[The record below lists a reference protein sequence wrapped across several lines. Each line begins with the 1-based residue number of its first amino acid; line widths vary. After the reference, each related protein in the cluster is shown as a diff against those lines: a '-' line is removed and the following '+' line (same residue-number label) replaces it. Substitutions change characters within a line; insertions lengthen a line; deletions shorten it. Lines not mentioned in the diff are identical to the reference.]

1 MNKYGKTILK
11 EFKTGFGRFIAI
23 MAIIALGVGF
33 LIGIMQAT
41 PDMEKS
47 MDDYYRAESA
57 YDVDVKSVVGLT
69 QADIDALLDLGDA
82 VVGSL
87 TPVIS
92 TDVMA
97 KADEAEVVA
106 RVVYI
111 DRANAATSDATEA
124 DVATSDATEADAAA
138 SDTAEPG
145 TEAAAAEMNRLT
157 LVEGSMP
164 QEGLTDAEGN
174 EIPLAQQVVVERSTR
189 NFTPLSVG
197 DKITLDA
204 ESGQYGDVYAQT
216 EFTVVGIVSSPDY
229 YYLDATE
236 QTTLGT
242 GVVGCVVYVNDGVY
256 DLFKESMSLFSI
268 LNNESL
274 VQLIDPDAQAQE
286 IKYTD
291 CWVKLE
297 GADSYA
303 FLTDEY
309 KSYVL
314 DRADLIASLGEER
327 SKVFNKLFKA
337 AEEGPYSDLIESM
350 VGTLPEAD
358 WLTLDRASKNVS
370 YVSFDMNVE
379 KVADI
384 AGIFPIFFII
394 VAALVAF
401 TSMTRMVEE
410 DRMQIGTLKAL
421 GYRPARIVSKYLIYC
436 CIACIIG
443 CAAGILIGFSLLPS
457 IFWAAYQTLYYLPAL
472 NLAFSP
478 WFAVAVIGI
487 ALAATILVTLA
498 ACWTS
503 LRERPSKL
511 MQPKAPKAG
520 KRVLLERVPFI
531 WKPLKFK
538 WKATIRNIFR
548 YKKNMILTIISVM
561 GCTALILVGFGLND
575 SVTAASQ
582 YQYQNVILYES
593 AIEYTGAWEEG
604 GTLDTFLDESDG
616 YLSVYADESATL
628 VIPQENGNATETV
641 TLYLVA
647 DDAEFNK
654 FISLHV
660 RGDSAIIE
668 VAESTESAIVL
679 SENIAV
685 VYGIEAGDTL
695 TMDGK
700 EVTVL
705 AVCEGYTGVN
715 VYMSRAAYESV
726 YNGGAAV
733 TPNMLLVKSDV
744 GRENVDEATR
754 GLLTDP
760 AVTSVDFIYSSLSMF
775 ENLSEMMGLVIAVLV
790 ISAGALAA
798 IVLYNL
804 TNINIDER
812 KREIATL
819 RVLGYRKA
827 EVAGYI
833 YRESAIL
840 TIVGTLFGLL
850 LGWLLHM
857 YIVTNVNSISMMF
870 GRVIGGL
877 SYLWAFLLTIAFA
890 VIVYAFMLIKLNKI
904 SMADSLKSNE

>member
-69 QADIDALLDLGDA
+69 QADIDALLDLKDENGDA

-106 RVVYI
+106 RVVYV
-111 DRANAATSDATEA
+111 DRANA
-124 DVATSDATEADAAA
+124 ATSDATEADAAA

-164 QEGLTDAEGN
+164 KEGLTDAEGN

-256 DLFKESMSLFSI
+256 DLSGGQFAMLGM
-268 LNNESL
+268 LGRTT
-274 VQLIDPDAQAQE
+274 VA
-286 IKYTD
+286 TD
-291 CWVKLE
+291 CWVDIA

-309 KSYVL
+309 KSYVTE
-314 DRADLIASLGEER
+314 RADLISSLGDER
-327 SKVFNKLFKA
+327 C
-337 AEEGPYSDLIESM
+337 SDLNETIGNFGYS
-350 VGTLPEAD
+350 AR
-358 WLTLDRASKNVS
+358 WLTLDRASTNVS

-616 YLSVYADESATL
+616 YLSVYADESTTL
-628 VIPQENGNATETV
+628 DIPQDGREDATETV

-679 SENIAV
+679 SENIAA

>member
-33 LIGIMQAT
+33 LIGVMQAT

-69 QADIDALLDLGDA
+69 QADIDALLDLKDENGDA

-106 RVVYI
+106 RVMYI
-111 DRANAATSDATEA
+111 DGANA
-124 DVATSDATEADAAA
+124 ATSDATEADAAA

-164 QEGLTDAEGN
+164 KEGLTDAEGN

-256 DLFKESMSLFSI
+256 DLSGGQFAMLGM
-268 LNNESL
+268 LGRTT
-274 VQLIDPDAQAQE
+274 VA
-286 IKYTD
+286 TD
-291 CWVKLE
+291 CWVDIA

-309 KSYVL
+309 KSYVTE
-314 DRADLIASLGEER
+314 RADLISSLGDER
-327 SKVFNKLFKA
+327 C
-337 AEEGPYSDLIESM
+337 SDLNETIGNFGYS
-350 VGTLPEAD
+350 AR
-358 WLTLDRASKNVS
+358 WLTLDRASTNVS

-616 YLSVYADESATL
+616 YLSVYADESTTL
-628 VIPQENGNATETV
+628 DIPQDGREDAHETV

-679 SENIAV
+679 SENIAA

>member
-1 MNKYGKTILK
+1 MSKYGKTILK

-47 MDDYYRAESA
+47 MDDYYRAENA
-57 YDVDVKSVVGLT
+57 YDVDIKSTLGLT
-69 QADIDALLDLGDA
+69 QDDIDAIRSLKDENGDA
-82 VVGSL
+82 VVANL

-92 TDVMA
+92 TDVTA
-97 KADEAEVVA
+97 QTGEEELVA

-111 DRANAATSDATEA
+111 DRANAAASAAA
-124 DVATSDATEADAAA
+124 DTGAADLDAA
-138 SDTAEPG
+138 EP
-145 TEAAAAEMNRLT
+145 AAEATVSEMNKLT
-157 LVEGSMP
+157 LIEGSMP
-164 QEGLTDAEGN
+164 KEGLTDAAGDP
-174 EIPLAQQVVVERSTR
+174 IPLARQVVVERPTR
-189 NFTPLSVG
+189 HFSEIAVG
-197 DKITLDA
+197 DTITLDGS
-204 ESGQYGDVYAQT
+204 SGQYGDVYT
-216 EFTVVGIVSSPDY
+216 EETFTVVGIVSSPDY

-236 QTTLGT
+236 QTTLGA

-256 DLFKESMSLFSI
+256 DLSGGRFAMLGM
-268 LNNESL
+268 LGRTT
-274 VQLIDPDAQAQE
+274 VA
-286 IKYTD
+286 TD
-291 CWVKLE
+291 CWVDIA

-303 FLTDEY
+303 FLSDSY

-314 DRADLIASLGEER
+314 DRADLLSSLGKER
-327 SKVFNKLFKA
+327 CADLNAIIGNF
-337 AEEGPYSDLIESM
+337 GYSAS
-350 VGTLPEAD
+350 
-358 WLTLDRASKNVS
+358 WLSLDRASTNVS

-384 AGIFPIFFII
+384 AGIFPVFFII

-421 GYRPARIVSKYLIYC
+421 GYRPSRIVSKYLIYC
-436 CIACIIG
+436 SIACIIG
-443 CAAGILIGFSLLPS
+443 CVAGILIGFSLLPS
-457 IFWAAYQTLYYLPAL
+457 IFWAAYRTLYYLPAL

-575 SVTAASQ
+575 SVNAASQ
-582 YQYQNVILYES
+582 YQYQDVILYES
-593 AIEYTGAWEEG
+593 AIEYTGEWEEG
-604 GTLDTFLDESDG
+604 GALDTFLDASDG
-616 YLSVYADESATL
+616 YLPVYANGSATL
-628 VIPQENGNATETV
+628 DIPQDGREDAHETV

-647 DDAEFNK
+647 DDDQFNE

-660 RGDSAIIE
+660 RGNSAIIA
-668 VAESTESAIVL
+668 VAESTDSAIVL

-685 VYGIEAGDTL
+685 VYDIHAGDTL
-695 TMDGK
+695 TLDG
-700 EVTVL
+700 EDVTVL

-715 VYMSRAAYESV
+715 VYMSQKAYESV

-733 TPNMLLVKSDV
+733 TPNMLLVKSHV
-744 GRENVDEATR
+744 GRDNVDEATR
-754 GLLTDP
+754 TLLTDD
-760 AVTSVDFIYSSLSMF
+760 AVTSVDFIYASLSMF

-850 LGWLLHM
+850 LGWLLHL

-877 SYLWAFLLTIAFA
+877 SYLWAFLLTVAFA
-890 VIVYAFMLIKLNKI
+890 VIVYAFMLIKLNRI
-904 SMADSLKSNE
+904 SMTDSLKSNE

>member
-69 QADIDALLDLGDA
+69 QADIDALLDLKDENGDA

-124 DVATSDATEADAAA
+124 DAAA
-138 SDTAEPG
+138 SDTAESE

-164 QEGLTDAEGN
+164 KEGLTDAEGN

-256 DLFKESMSLFSI
+256 DLSGGQFAMLGM
-268 LNNESL
+268 LGRTT
-274 VQLIDPDAQAQE
+274 VA
-286 IKYTD
+286 TD
-291 CWVKLE
+291 CWVDIA

-309 KSYVL
+309 KSYVTE
-314 DRADLIASLGEER
+314 RADLISSLGDER
-327 SKVFNKLFKA
+327 C
-337 AEEGPYSDLIESM
+337 SDLNETIGNFGYS
-350 VGTLPEAD
+350 AR
-358 WLTLDRASKNVS
+358 WLTLDRASTNVS

-616 YLSVYADESATL
+616 YLSVYADESTTL

-679 SENIAV
+679 SENIAA

>member
-1 MNKYGKTILK
+1 MSKYGKTILK
-11 EFKTGFGRFIAI
+11 EFKSGFGRFIAI

-33 LIGIMQAT
+33 LIGVMQAT

-47 MDDYYRAESA
+47 MDGYYRAEQA
-57 YDVDVKSVVGLT
+57 YDVDIKSVLGMTAEDIAAVKALQDEEGGLV
-69 QADIDALLDLGDA
+69 AESVL
-82 VVGSL
+82 
-87 TPVIS
+87 PVIS
-92 TDVMA
+92 TDVPA
-97 KADEAEVVA
+97 QAGEEELVA
-106 RVVYI
+106 RVVYA
-111 DRANAATSDATEA
+111 DRENGS
-124 DVATSDATEADAAA
+124 
-138 SDTAEPG
+138 
-145 TEAAAAEMNRLT
+145 AEMNRLQ
-157 LVEGSMP
+157 LVEGQLP
-164 QEGLTDAEGN
+164 AEGLKDADGN
-174 EIPLAQQVVVERSTR
+174 EIPLARQVLAERSTR
-189 NFTPLSVG
+189 NFAKIAVG
-197 DKITLDA
+197 ETVVLDA
-204 ESGQYGDVYAQT
+204 AGGQYGDVYAEET
-216 EFTVVGIVSSPDY
+216 FTVVGIVSSPDY

-236 QTTLGT
+236 QTTLGA
-242 GVVGCVVYVNDGVY
+242 GVIGAVLYVNEGAYATDEEGA
-256 DLFKESMSLFSI
+256 LTGGQFGMLGTFLGRKTL
-268 LNNESL
+268 
-274 VQLIDPDAQAQE
+274 
-286 IKYTD
+286 YTD
-291 CWVKLE
+291 CWVQIA
-297 GADSYA
+297 GAERYERLSDG
-303 FLTDEY
+303 Y

-314 DRADLIASLGEER
+314 ERAELLSALGEER
-327 SKVFNKLFKA
+327 C
-337 AEEGPYSDLIESM
+337 EELNENPLLGMAGYSAS
-350 VGTLPEAD
+350 
-358 WLTLDRASKNVS
+358 WLMLDRASTNVS

-384 AGIFPIFFII
+384 AGIFPVFFIA

-421 GYRPARIVSKYLIYC
+421 GYRPASIVKKYLIYC
-436 CIACIIG
+436 CIACLIG

-478 WFAVAVIGI
+478 WFAVAVLGI
-487 ALAATILVTLA
+487 AFAGTVLVTLA
-498 ACWTS
+498 ACWSS

-575 SVTAASQ
+575 SVNAAST
-582 YQYQNVILYES
+582 YQYNDVILYES
-593 AIEYTGAWEEG
+593 AIEYTGEWEEG
-604 GTLDTFLDESDG
+604 GALDTFLQEAEG
-616 YLSVYADESATL
+616 YLAVQADESASL
-628 VIPQENGNATETV
+628 VLPQGSGTATETA
-641 TLYLVA
+641 TLYLVE
-647 DDAEFNK
+647 DDVEFNK
-654 FISLHV
+654 YISLHE
-660 RGDSAIIE
+660 RGDPAVIAI
-668 VAESTESAIVL
+668 ADNTESAIVL

-685 VYGIEAGDTL
+685 VYGVEAGDTL
-695 TMDGK
+695 YLDGK
-700 EVTVL
+700 PVTVH
-705 AVCEGYTGVN
+705 AVCEGYTGAN
-715 VYMSRAAYESV
+715 VFMGKAAYNALYGEG
-726 YNGGAAV
+726 NGLADI
-733 TPNMLLVKSDV
+733 LLVKSDV
-744 GRENVDEATR
+744 GRENTDAATR
-754 GLLTDP
+754 ELLTDK
-760 AVTSVDFIYSSLSMF
+760 AVTSVDFIYTSLSMF

-840 TIVGTLFGLL
+840 TIVGALFGLL
-850 LGWLLHM
+850 LGWLLHL

-877 SYLWAFLLTIAFA
+877 SYLWALLLTLAFA
-890 VIVYAFMLIKLNKI
+890 AVVYAFMTIKLNRI
-904 SMADSLKSNE
+904 SMTDSLKSNE

>member
-33 LIGIMQAT
+33 LIGVMQAT

-69 QADIDALLDLGDA
+69 QADIDALLDLKDENGDA

-106 RVVYI
+106 RVMYI
-111 DRANAATSDATEA
+111 DRANA
-124 DVATSDATEADAAA
+124 ATSDATEADAAA

-164 QEGLTDAEGN
+164 KEGLTDAEGN
-174 EIPLAQQVVVERSTR
+174 EIPLVQQVVVERSTR

-309 KSYVL
+309 KSYVTE
-314 DRADLIASLGEER
+314 RADLISSLGDER
-327 SKVFNKLFKA
+327 C
-337 AEEGPYSDLIESM
+337 SDLNETIGNFGYS
-350 VGTLPEAD
+350 AR
-358 WLTLDRASKNVS
+358 WLTLDRASTNVS

-478 WFAVAVIGI
+478 WFAVAVIG
-487 ALAATILVTLA
+487 ILVTLA

-616 YLSVYADESATL
+616 YLSVYADESTTL
-628 VIPQENGNATETV
+628 DIPQDGREDAHETV

-679 SENIAV
+679 SENIAA

>member
-69 QADIDALLDLGDA
+69 QADIDALLDLKDENGDA
-82 VVGSL
+82 VDGSL

-97 KADEAEVVA
+97 KADEAEVAA

-124 DVATSDATEADAAA
+124 DAAA
-138 SDTAEPG
+138 SDTAESE

-164 QEGLTDAEGN
+164 KEGLTDAEGN

-256 DLFKESMSLFSI
+256 DLSGGQFAMLGM
-268 LNNESL
+268 LGRTT
-274 VQLIDPDAQAQE
+274 VA
-286 IKYTD
+286 TD
-291 CWVKLE
+291 CWVDIA

-309 KSYVL
+309 KSYVTE
-314 DRADLIASLGEER
+314 RADLISSLGDER
-327 SKVFNKLFKA
+327 C
-337 AEEGPYSDLIESM
+337 SDLNETIGNFGYS
-350 VGTLPEAD
+350 AR
-358 WLTLDRASKNVS
+358 WLTLDRASTNVS

-616 YLSVYADESATL
+616 YLSVYADESTTL
-628 VIPQENGNATETV
+628 DIPQDGREDATETV

>member
-69 QADIDALLDLGDA
+69 QADIDALLDLKDENGDA

-106 RVVYI
+106 RVMYI
-111 DRANAATSDATEA
+111 DGANA
-124 DVATSDATEADAAA
+124 ATSDATEADAAA

-164 QEGLTDAEGN
+164 KEGLTDAEGN

-256 DLFKESMSLFSI
+256 DLSGGQFAMFGMLGRTT
-268 LNNESL
+268 
-274 VQLIDPDAQAQE
+274 VA
-286 IKYTD
+286 TD
-291 CWVKLE
+291 CWVDIA

-309 KSYVL
+309 KSYVTE
-314 DRADLIASLGEER
+314 RADLISSLGDER
-327 SKVFNKLFKA
+327 C
-337 AEEGPYSDLIESM
+337 SDLNKIIGNFGYS
-350 VGTLPEAD
+350 AD
-358 WLTLDRASKNVS
+358 WLTLDRASTNVS

-410 DRMQIGTLKAL
+410 DRMQLGTLKAL

>member
-69 QADIDALLDLGDA
+69 QADIDALLDLKDENGDA

-106 RVVYI
+106 RVMYI
-111 DRANAATSDATEA
+111 DGANA
-124 DVATSDATEADAAA
+124 ATSDATEADAAA

-164 QEGLTDAEGN
+164 KEGLTDAEGN

-256 DLFKESMSLFSI
+256 DLSGGQFAMFGMLGRTT
-268 LNNESL
+268 
-274 VQLIDPDAQAQE
+274 VA
-286 IKYTD
+286 TD
-291 CWVKLE
+291 CWVDIA

-309 KSYVL
+309 KSYVTE
-314 DRADLIASLGEER
+314 RADLISSLGDER
-327 SKVFNKLFKA
+327 C
-337 AEEGPYSDLIESM
+337 SDLNKIIGNFGYS
-350 VGTLPEAD
+350 AD
-358 WLTLDRASKNVS
+358 WLTLDRASTNVS

>member
-33 LIGIMQAT
+33 LIGVMQAT

-69 QADIDALLDLGDA
+69 QADIDALLDLKDENGDA

-124 DVATSDATEADAAA
+124 DAAA
-138 SDTAEPG
+138 SDTAESE

-164 QEGLTDAEGN
+164 KEGLTDAEGN

-256 DLFKESMSLFSI
+256 DLSGGQFAMLGM
-268 LNNESL
+268 LGRTT
-274 VQLIDPDAQAQE
+274 VA
-286 IKYTD
+286 TD
-291 CWVKLE
+291 CWVDIA

-309 KSYVL
+309 KSYVTE
-314 DRADLIASLGEER
+314 RADLISSLGDER
-327 SKVFNKLFKA
+327 C
-337 AEEGPYSDLIESM
+337 SDLNETIGNFGYS
-350 VGTLPEAD
+350 AR
-358 WLTLDRASKNVS
+358 WLTLDRASTNVS

-616 YLSVYADESATL
+616 YLSVYADESTTL
-628 VIPQENGNATETV
+628 DIPQDGREDATETV

-679 SENIAV
+679 SENIAA

>member
-69 QADIDALLDLGDA
+69 QADIDALLDLKDENGDA

-106 RVVYI
+106 RVVYV
-111 DRANAATSDATEA
+111 DRANA
-124 DVATSDATEADAAA
+124 ATSDATEADAAA

-164 QEGLTDAEGN
+164 KEGLTDAEGN

-256 DLFKESMSLFSI
+256 DLSGGQFAMFGMLGRTT
-268 LNNESL
+268 
-274 VQLIDPDAQAQE
+274 VA
-286 IKYTD
+286 TD
-291 CWVKLE
+291 CWVDIA

-309 KSYVL
+309 KSYVTE
-314 DRADLIASLGEER
+314 RADLISSLGDER
-327 SKVFNKLFKA
+327 C
-337 AEEGPYSDLIESM
+337 SDLNEIIGNFGYS
-350 VGTLPEAD
+350 AR
-358 WLTLDRASKNVS
+358 WLTLDRASTNVS

-616 YLSVYADESATL
+616 YLSVYADESTTL
-628 VIPQENGNATETV
+628 DIPQDGREDATETV

-679 SENIAV
+679 SENIAA

>member
-11 EFKTGFGRFIAI
+11 EFKTGCGRFIAI

-47 MDDYYRAESA
+47 MDDYYRAENA

-69 QADIDALLDLGDA
+69 QADIDALLDLKDENGDA

-111 DRANAATSDATEA
+111 DRAPA
-124 DVATSDATEADAAA
+124 ATSDATEADAAA

-145 TEAAAAEMNRLT
+145 TEAAVAEMNRLT

-164 QEGLTDAEGN
+164 KEGLTDAEGN

-242 GVVGCVVYVNDGVY
+242 GVVGCVAYVNDGVY
-256 DLFKESMSLFSI
+256 DLSGGQFAMFGMLGRTT
-268 LNNESL
+268 
-274 VQLIDPDAQAQE
+274 VA
-286 IKYTD
+286 TD
-291 CWVKLE
+291 CWVDIA

-309 KSYVL
+309 KSYVTE
-314 DRADLIASLGEER
+314 RADLISSLGDER
-327 SKVFNKLFKA
+327 C
-337 AEEGPYSDLIESM
+337 SDLNEIIGNFGYS
-350 VGTLPEAD
+350 AR
-358 WLTLDRASKNVS
+358 WLTLDRASTNVS

>member
-33 LIGIMQAT
+33 LIGVMQAT

-47 MDDYYRAESA
+47 MDDYYRAENA

-69 QADIDALLDLGDA
+69 QADIDALLDLKDENGDA
-82 VVGSL
+82 VIGSL

-111 DRANAATSDATEA
+111 DRANAAAPAAEDAAET
-124 DVATSDATEADAAA
+124 DSDAAA
-138 SDTAEPG
+138 PE
-145 TEAAAAEMNRLT
+145 TEAAVPEMNRLT

-164 QEGLTDAEGN
+164 KEGLTDAEGN

-256 DLFKESMSLFSI
+256 DLSGGQFAMLGM
-268 LNNESL
+268 LGRTT
-274 VQLIDPDAQAQE
+274 VA
-286 IKYTD
+286 TD
-291 CWVKLE
+291 CWVDIA

-309 KSYVL
+309 KSYVTE
-314 DRADLIASLGEER
+314 RADLISSLGDER
-327 SKVFNKLFKA
+327 C
-337 AEEGPYSDLIESM
+337 SDLNETIGNFGYS
-350 VGTLPEAD
+350 AR
-358 WLTLDRASKNVS
+358 WLTLDRASTNVS

-487 ALAATILVTLA
+487 ALASTILVTLA

-616 YLSVYADESATL
+616 YLSVYADESTLL

>member
-1 MNKYGKTILK
+1 
-11 EFKTGFGRFIAI
+11 
-23 MAIIALGVGF
+23 
-33 LIGIMQAT
+33 
-41 PDMEKS
+41 
-47 MDDYYRAESA
+47 
-57 YDVDVKSVVGLT
+57 
-69 QADIDALLDLGDA
+69 
-82 VVGSL
+82 
-87 TPVIS
+87 
-92 TDVMA
+92 
-97 KADEAEVVA
+97 
-106 RVVYI
+106 
-111 DRANAATSDATEA
+111 
-124 DVATSDATEADAAA
+124 
-138 SDTAEPG
+138 
-145 TEAAAAEMNRLT
+145 
-157 LVEGSMP
+157 
-164 QEGLTDAEGN
+164 
-174 EIPLAQQVVVERSTR
+174 
-189 NFTPLSVG
+189 
-197 DKITLDA
+197 
-204 ESGQYGDVYAQT
+204 
-216 EFTVVGIVSSPDY
+216 
-229 YYLDATE
+229 
-236 QTTLGT
+236 
-242 GVVGCVVYVNDGVY
+242 
-256 DLFKESMSLFSI
+256 
-268 LNNESL
+268 
-274 VQLIDPDAQAQE
+274 
-286 IKYTD
+286 
-291 CWVKLE
+291 
-297 GADSYA
+297 
-303 FLTDEY
+303 
-309 KSYVL
+309 
-314 DRADLIASLGEER
+314 
-327 SKVFNKLFKA
+327 
-337 AEEGPYSDLIESM
+337 
-350 VGTLPEAD
+350 
-358 WLTLDRASKNVS
+358 
-370 YVSFDMNVE
+370 MNVE

-616 YLSVYADESATL
+616 YLSVYADESTTL

>member
-69 QADIDALLDLGDA
+69 QADIDALLDLKDENGDA

-106 RVVYI
+106 RVVYV
-111 DRANAATSDATEA
+111 DRANA
-124 DVATSDATEADAAA
+124 ATSDATEADAAA

-164 QEGLTDAEGN
+164 KEGLTDAEGN

-256 DLFKESMSLFSI
+256 DLSGGQFAMFGMLGRTT
-268 LNNESL
+268 
-274 VQLIDPDAQAQE
+274 VA
-286 IKYTD
+286 TD
-291 CWVKLE
+291 CWVDIA

-309 KSYVL
+309 KSYVT
-314 DRADLIASLGEER
+314 DRADLISSLGDER
-327 SKVFNKLFKA
+327 C
-337 AEEGPYSDLIESM
+337 SDLNEIIGNFGYS
-350 VGTLPEAD
+350 AR
-358 WLTLDRASKNVS
+358 WLTLDRASTNVS

-616 YLSVYADESATL
+616 YLSVYADESAML

>member
-33 LIGIMQAT
+33 LIGVMQAT

-69 QADIDALLDLGDA
+69 QADIDALLDLKDENGDA
-82 VVGSL
+82 VIGSL

-124 DVATSDATEADAAA
+124 DAAA

-164 QEGLTDAEGN
+164 KEGLTDAEGN

-256 DLFKESMSLFSI
+256 DLSGGQFAMLGM
-268 LNNESL
+268 LGRTT
-274 VQLIDPDAQAQE
+274 VA
-286 IKYTD
+286 TD
-291 CWVKLE
+291 CWVDIA

-309 KSYVL
+309 KSYVTE
-314 DRADLIASLGEER
+314 RADLISSLGDER
-327 SKVFNKLFKA
+327 C
-337 AEEGPYSDLIESM
+337 SDLNETIGNFGYS
-350 VGTLPEAD
+350 AR
-358 WLTLDRASKNVS
+358 WLTLDRASTNVS

-487 ALAATILVTLA
+487 ALASTILVTLA

-616 YLSVYADESATL
+616 YLSVYADESAML

-726 YNGGAAV
+726 YNGGEAV

>member
-69 QADIDALLDLGDA
+69 QADIDALLDLKDENGDA

-106 RVVYI
+106 RVMYI
-111 DRANAATSDATEA
+111 DGANA
-124 DVATSDATEADAAA
+124 ATSDATEADAAA

-164 QEGLTDAEGN
+164 KEGLTDAEGN
-174 EIPLAQQVVVERSTR
+174 EIPLARQVVVERSTR

-314 DRADLIASLGEER
+314 DRADLLAFLGEER
-327 SKVFNKLFKA
+327 SKIFNDLFKA

-487 ALAATILVTLA
+487 ALASTILVTLA

-616 YLSVYADESATL
+616 YLSVYADESTLL
-628 VIPQENGNATETV
+628 VIPQDGREDATETV

-679 SENIAV
+679 SENIAA

-700 EVTVL
+700 EVTIL

>member
-11 EFKTGFGRFIAI
+11 EFKSGFGRFIAI

-33 LIGIMQAT
+33 LIGVMQAT
-41 PDMEKS
+41 PDMENS
-47 MDDYYRAESA
+47 MDDYYRAENA
-57 YDVDVKSVVGLT
+57 YDVDIKGTIGLTAEDVEAISESSVVESI
-69 QADIDALLDLGDA
+69 A
-82 VVGSL
+82 
-87 TPVIS
+87 PVIS
-92 TDVMA
+92 TDVTA
-97 KADEAEVVA
+97 RAGEAEVVA
-106 RVVYI
+106 RVVCI
-111 DRANAATSDATEA
+111 DRAYE
-124 DVATSDATEADAAA
+124 
-138 SDTAEPG
+138 G
-145 TEAAAAEMNRLT
+145 AAELNKLT
-157 LVEGSMP
+157 LEEGSMP
-164 QEGLTDAEGN
+164 AEGLTDADGN
-174 EIPLAQQVVVERSTR
+174 EIPLAKQVVVERATR
-189 NFTPLSVG
+189 NFTQLSVG
-197 DKITLDA
+197 DTVTLA
-204 ESGQYGDVYAQT
+204 AASGQYGDVYAQT

-236 QTTLGT
+236 QTTLGA

-256 DLFKESMSLFSI
+256 DLSGGQFAALGMLGRTT
-268 LNNESL
+268 
-274 VQLIDPDAQAQE
+274 A
-286 IKYTD
+286 YTD
-291 CWVKLE
+291 VWVKIA
-297 GADSYA
+297 GAGAYDY
-303 FLTDEY
+303 LTDEY

-314 DRADLIASLGEER
+314 GQAETLSSLGEER
-327 SKVFNKLFKA
+327 CADLNDTIGAF
-337 AEEGPYSDLIESM
+337 GYSAS
-350 VGTLPEAD
+350 
-358 WLTLDRASKNVS
+358 WLMLDRASTNVS

-384 AGIFPIFFII
+384 AGIFPIFFIV

-421 GYRPARIVSKYLIYC
+421 GYSPARIVSKYLIYC
-436 CIACIIG
+436 SIACIIG

-457 IFWAAYQTLYYLPAL
+457 IFWAAYQTLYALPAL

-498 ACWTS
+498 ACWSS
-503 LRERPSKL
+503 LRERPSNL

-520 KRVLLERVPFI
+520 KRVLLERVPFV

-575 SVTAASQ
+575 SVNAAST
-582 YQYQNVILYES
+582 YQYENVILYES
-593 AIEYTGAWEEG
+593 AITYEGEWEEG
-604 GTLDTFLDESDG
+604 GALAQFLNESDG
-616 YLSVYADESATL
+616 YTSVYADESATL
-628 VIPQENGNATETV
+628 VIPQESGNATETV
-641 TLYLVA
+641 TLWLVEN
-647 DDAEFNK
+647 DETFNE
-654 FISLHV
+654 FISLHE

-668 VAESTESAIVL
+668 LADDREGWLVL

-685 VYGIEAGDTL
+685 VYGIEAGDAVML
-695 TMDGK
+695 NGHMVG
-700 EVTVL
+700 VR
-705 AVCEGYTGVN
+705 AVCEGYTGSN
-715 VYMSRAAYESV
+715 VYMSKGAYESLF
-726 YNGGAAV
+726 NGGAALAAN
-733 TPNMLLVKSDV
+733 TLLVKSDV
-744 GRENVDEATR
+744 GRENTEEATR
-754 GLLTDP
+754 ALLEDG
-760 AVTSVDFIYSSLSMF
+760 AVDSVEFIYSSLSMF
-775 ENLSEMMGLVIAVLV
+775 ENLSEMMGYVIAVLV

-812 KREIATL
+812 RREIATL

-840 TIVGTLFGLL
+840 TVVGTLLGLL
-850 LGWLLHM
+850 LGWLLHL

-870 GRVIGGL
+870 GRIIGGL

-904 SMADSLKSNE
+904 SMTDSLKSNE

>member
-69 QADIDALLDLGDA
+69 QADIDALLDLKDENGDA

-111 DRANAATSDATEA
+111 DRANAATPAAEDAAET
-124 DVATSDATEADAAA
+124 DSDAAA
-138 SDTAEPG
+138 PG

-164 QEGLTDAEGN
+164 KEGLTDAEGN

-216 EFTVVGIVSSPDY
+216 GFTVVGIVSSPDY

-256 DLFKESMSLFSI
+256 DLSGGQFAKLGMLGRTT
-268 LNNESL
+268 
-274 VQLIDPDAQAQE
+274 VA
-286 IKYTD
+286 TD
-291 CWVKLE
+291 CWVDIA

-309 KSYVL
+309 KSYVT
-314 DRADLIASLGEER
+314 DRADLISSLGDER
-327 SKVFNKLFKA
+327 C
-337 AEEGPYSDLIESM
+337 SDLNEIIGNFGYS
-350 VGTLPEAD
+350 AR

-487 ALAATILVTLA
+487 ALASTILVTLA

>member
-1 MNKYGKTILK
+1 
-11 EFKTGFGRFIAI
+11 
-23 MAIIALGVGF
+23 
-33 LIGIMQAT
+33 
-41 PDMEKS
+41 
-47 MDDYYRAESA
+47 
-57 YDVDVKSVVGLT
+57 
-69 QADIDALLDLGDA
+69 
-82 VVGSL
+82 
-87 TPVIS
+87 
-92 TDVMA
+92 
-97 KADEAEVVA
+97 
-106 RVVYI
+106 
-111 DRANAATSDATEA
+111 
-124 DVATSDATEADAAA
+124 
-138 SDTAEPG
+138 
-145 TEAAAAEMNRLT
+145 MNRLT

-164 QEGLTDAEGN
+164 KEGLTDAEGN

-256 DLFKESMSLFSI
+256 DLSGGQFAMLGM
-268 LNNESL
+268 LGRTT
-274 VQLIDPDAQAQE
+274 VA
-286 IKYTD
+286 TD
-291 CWVKLE
+291 CWVDIA

-309 KSYVL
+309 KSYVTE
-314 DRADLIASLGEER
+314 RADLISSLGDER
-327 SKVFNKLFKA
+327 C
-337 AEEGPYSDLIESM
+337 SDLNETIGNFGYS
-350 VGTLPEAD
+350 AR
-358 WLTLDRASKNVS
+358 WLTLDRASTNVS

-616 YLSVYADESATL
+616 YLSVYADESTTL

-679 SENIAV
+679 SENIAA

-775 ENLSEMMGLVIAVLV
+775 EN
-790 ISAGALAA
+790 
-798 IVLYNL
+798 
-804 TNINIDER
+804 
-812 KREIATL
+812 
-819 RVLGYRKA
+819 
-827 EVAGYI
+827 
-833 YRESAIL
+833 
-840 TIVGTLFGLL
+840 
-850 LGWLLHM
+850 
-857 YIVTNVNSISMMF
+857 
-870 GRVIGGL
+870 
-877 SYLWAFLLTIAFA
+877 
-890 VIVYAFMLIKLNKI
+890 
-904 SMADSLKSNE
+904 

>member
-33 LIGIMQAT
+33 LIGVMQAT

-47 MDDYYRAESA
+47 MDDYYRAENA

-69 QADIDALLDLGDA
+69 QADIDALLDLKDENGDA
-82 VVGSL
+82 VIGSL

-111 DRANAATSDATEA
+111 DRANAAAPAAEDAAET
-124 DVATSDATEADAAA
+124 DSDAAA
-138 SDTAEPG
+138 PE

-164 QEGLTDAEGN
+164 KEGLTDAEGN
-174 EIPLAQQVVVERSTR
+174 EIPLARQVVVERSTR

-256 DLFKESMSLFSI
+256 DLSGGQFAMLGM
-268 LNNESL
+268 LGRTT
-274 VQLIDPDAQAQE
+274 VA
-286 IKYTD
+286 TD
-291 CWVKLE
+291 CWVDIA

-309 KSYVL
+309 KSYVT
-314 DRADLIASLGEER
+314 DRADLISSLGDER
-327 SKVFNKLFKA
+327 C
-337 AEEGPYSDLIESM
+337 SDLNETIGNFGYS
-350 VGTLPEAD
+350 AR

-487 ALAATILVTLA
+487 ALASTILVTLA

-616 YLSVYADESATL
+616 YLSVYADESTLL
-628 VIPQENGNATETV
+628 VIPQDGREDAHETV

-679 SENIAV
+679 SENIAA

>member
-33 LIGIMQAT
+33 LIGVMQAT

-69 QADIDALLDLGDA
+69 QADIDALLNLKDENGDA
-82 VVGSL
+82 VIGSL
-87 TPVIS
+87 TSVIS

-111 DRANAATSDATEA
+111 DGANAATSDATEA
-124 DVATSDATEADAAA
+124 EAATSDATEADAAA

-164 QEGLTDAEGN
+164 KEGLTDAEGN

-256 DLFKESMSLFSI
+256 DLSGGQFAMFGMLGRTT
-268 LNNESL
+268 
-274 VQLIDPDAQAQE
+274 VA
-286 IKYTD
+286 TD
-291 CWVKLE
+291 CWVDIA

-309 KSYVL
+309 KSYVTE
-314 DRADLIASLGEER
+314 RADLISSLGDER
-327 SKVFNKLFKA
+327 C
-337 AEEGPYSDLIESM
+337 SDLNEIIGNFGYS
-350 VGTLPEAD
+350 AR
-358 WLTLDRASKNVS
+358 WLTLDRASTNVS

-531 WKPLKFK
+531 WKPLNFK

-616 YLSVYADESATL
+616 YLSVYADESTTL
-628 VIPQENGNATETV
+628 DIPQDGREDATETV

-679 SENIAV
+679 SENIAA

-700 EVTVL
+700 EVTIL

>member
-1 MNKYGKTILK
+1 MGKYSKTILK
-11 EFKTGFGRFIAI
+11 EFKSGFGRFVAI

-41 PDMEKS
+41 PDMENT
-47 MDDYYRAESA
+47 MDEYYVQNNA
-57 YDVDVKSVVGLT
+57 YDLDIKATLGLT
-69 QADIDALLDLGDA
+69 KEDVAEIGASSA
-82 VVGSL
+82 TAAYV
-87 TPVIS
+87 PVIS
-92 TDVMA
+92 TDVPA
-97 KADEAEVVA
+97 ASGEGDFVA

-111 DRANAATSDATEA
+111 DGEAAT
-124 DVATSDATEADAAA
+124 AALN
-138 SDTAEPG
+138 TQ
-145 TEAAAAEMNRLT
+145 T
-157 LVEGSMP
+157 LLEGRQAVQP
-164 QEGLTDAEGN
+164 N
-174 EIPLAQQVVVERSTR
+174 EVVVERSNR
-189 NFTPLSVG
+189 HFAELKVG
-197 DKITLDA
+197 DTVTIDA
-204 ESGQYGDVYAQT
+204 EGGQYGDIYAVE

-229 YYLDATE
+229 YYKDAAE
-236 QTTLGT
+236 QTSLGS
-242 GVVGCVVYVNDGVY
+242 GVVGAVLYTGSGVY
-256 DLFKESMSLFSI
+256 ETDEEGALSGGVLGM
-268 LNNESL
+268 LNNPL
-274 VQLIDPDAQAQE
+274 LGHAAA
-286 IKYTD
+286 YTD
-291 CWVKLE
+291 CWVKVKGSE
-297 GADSYA
+297 NYA
-303 FLTDEY
+303 RLSDGY

-314 DRADLIASLGEER
+314 DRAELFAALGEARCEGL
-327 SKVFNKLFKA
+327 NEKLGSFPMA
-337 AEEGPYSDLIESM
+337 SSYSAE
-350 VGTLPEAD
+350 
-358 WLTLDRASKNVS
+358 WLMLDRASTNVS

-384 AGIFPIFFII
+384 AGIFPVFFIL

-421 GYRPARIVSKYLIYC
+421 GYRPARIISKYLIYC

-457 IFWAAYQTLYYLPAL
+457 IFWSAYQTLYYLPAL

-478 WFAVAVIGI
+478 WFALTVVGVS
-487 ALAATILVTLA
+487 LAATVFVTLA
-498 ACWTS
+498 ACWSS
-503 LRERPSKL
+503 LRERPSTL

-520 KRVLLERVPFI
+520 KRVLLERVPFL

-575 SVTAASQ
+575 SVNAASQ
-582 YQYQNVILYES
+582 YQYENVILYETS
-593 AIEYTGAWEEG
+593 IGYSGEWEEDG
-604 GTLDTFLDESDG
+604 SLDAFLESSEG
-616 YLSVYADESATL
+616 YLPVYADESATL
-628 VIPQENGNATETV
+628 VIPQEGENATETV
-641 TLYLVA
+641 TLYLVG
-647 DDAEFNK
+647 DDASFSRY
-654 FISLHV
+654 ISLHE
-660 RGDSAIIE
+660 RG
-668 VAESTESAIVL
+668 STSTIALAGDTENSIVL

-685 VYGIEAGDTL
+685 VYGVGEGDVLTL
-695 TMDGK
+695 EGK
-700 EVTVL
+700 EVSVL
-705 AVCEGYTGVN
+705 AVCEGYTGSN
-715 VYMSRAAYESV
+715 VFMGEAAYEAL
-726 YNGGAAV
+726 YKDGEAV
-733 TPNMLLVKSDV
+733 SPNTLLVKSSV
-744 GRENVDEATR
+744 GREGVDDVTR
-754 GLLTDP
+754 TLLADG
-760 AVTSVDFIYSSLSMF
+760 AVTSVDFIYTSLDMF

-819 RVLGYRKA
+819 RVLGYRKF

-840 TIVGTLFGLL
+840 TIVGTLLGLL
-850 LGWLLHM
+850 LGWLLHW

-904 SMADSLKSNE
+904 SMTDSLKSNE

>member
-69 QADIDALLDLGDA
+69 QADIDALLDLKDENGDA

-106 RVVYI
+106 RVMYI
-111 DRANAATSDATEA
+111 DGANA
-124 DVATSDATEADAAA
+124 ATSDATEADAAA

-164 QEGLTDAEGN
+164 KEGLTDAEGN

-256 DLFKESMSLFSI
+256 DLSGGQFAMFGMLGRTT
-268 LNNESL
+268 
-274 VQLIDPDAQAQE
+274 VA
-286 IKYTD
+286 TD
-291 CWVKLE
+291 CWVDIA

-309 KSYVL
+309 KSYVTE
-314 DRADLIASLGEER
+314 RADLISSLGDER
-327 SKVFNKLFKA
+327 C
-337 AEEGPYSDLIESM
+337 SDLNKIIGNFGYS
-350 VGTLPEAD
+350 AD
-358 WLTLDRASKNVS
+358 WLTLDRASTNVS

-790 ISAGALAA
+790 LSAGALAA

-890 VIVYAFMLIKLNKI
+890 VVVYAFMLIKLNKI
-904 SMADSLKSNE
+904 DMAESLKSNE

>member
-47 MDDYYRAESA
+47 MDDYYRAENA

-69 QADIDALLDLGDA
+69 QADIDALLDLKDENGDA

-111 DRANAATSDATEA
+111 DRAPA
-124 DVATSDATEADAAA
+124 ATSDATEADAAA

-145 TEAAAAEMNRLT
+145 TEAAVAEMNRLT

-164 QEGLTDAEGN
+164 KEGLTDAEGN

-242 GVVGCVVYVNDGVY
+242 GVVGCVAYVNDGVY
-256 DLFKESMSLFSI
+256 DLSGGQFAMFGMLGRTT
-268 LNNESL
+268 
-274 VQLIDPDAQAQE
+274 VA
-286 IKYTD
+286 TD
-291 CWVKLE
+291 CWVDIA

-309 KSYVL
+309 KSYVTE
-314 DRADLIASLGEER
+314 RADLISSLGDER
-327 SKVFNKLFKA
+327 C
-337 AEEGPYSDLIESM
+337 SDLNEIIGNFGYS
-350 VGTLPEAD
+350 AR
-358 WLTLDRASKNVS
+358 WLTLDRASTNVS

>member
-33 LIGIMQAT
+33 LIGVMQAT

-47 MDDYYRAESA
+47 MDDYYRAENA

-69 QADIDALLDLGDA
+69 QADIDALLDLKDENGDA
-82 VVGSL
+82 VIGSL

-111 DRANAATSDATEA
+111 DGANA
-124 DVATSDATEADAAA
+124 ATSDATEADAAA

-164 QEGLTDAEGN
+164 KEGLTDAEGN

-256 DLFKESMSLFSI
+256 DLSGGQFAMLGM
-268 LNNESL
+268 LGRTT
-274 VQLIDPDAQAQE
+274 VA
-286 IKYTD
+286 TD
-291 CWVKLE
+291 CWVDIA

-309 KSYVL
+309 KSYVTE
-314 DRADLIASLGEER
+314 RADLISSLGDER
-327 SKVFNKLFKA
+327 C
-337 AEEGPYSDLIESM
+337 SDLNETIGNFGYS
-350 VGTLPEAD
+350 AR
-358 WLTLDRASKNVS
+358 WLTLDRASTNVS

-679 SENIAV
+679 SENIAA

>member
-69 QADIDALLDLGDA
+69 QADIDALLDLKDENGDA

-106 RVVYI
+106 RVVYV
-111 DRANAATSDATEA
+111 DRANA
-124 DVATSDATEADAAA
+124 ATSDATEADAAA

-164 QEGLTDAEGN
+164 KEGLTDAEGN
-174 EIPLAQQVVVERSTR
+174 EIPLAQQVVVARSTR

-256 DLFKESMSLFSI
+256 DLSGGQFAMLGM
-268 LNNESL
+268 LGRTT
-274 VQLIDPDAQAQE
+274 VA
-286 IKYTD
+286 TD
-291 CWVKLE
+291 CWVDIA

-309 KSYVL
+309 KSYVTE
-314 DRADLIASLGEER
+314 RADLISSLGDER
-327 SKVFNKLFKA
+327 C
-337 AEEGPYSDLIESM
+337 SDLNETIGNFGYS
-350 VGTLPEAD
+350 AR
-358 WLTLDRASKNVS
+358 WLTLDRASTNVS

-616 YLSVYADESATL
+616 YLSVYADESTTL
-628 VIPQENGNATETV
+628 DIPQDGREDATETV

-679 SENIAV
+679 SENIAA

>member
-33 LIGIMQAT
+33 LIGVMQAT

-69 QADIDALLDLGDA
+69 QADIDALLDLKDENGDA
-82 VVGSL
+82 VIGSL

-106 RVVYI
+106 RVMYI
-111 DRANAATSDATEA
+111 DGANAATSDATEA
-124 DVATSDATEADAAA
+124 EAATSDATEADAAA

-164 QEGLTDAEGN
+164 KEGLTDAEGN

-256 DLFKESMSLFSI
+256 DLSGGQFAMLGM
-268 LNNESL
+268 LGRTT
-274 VQLIDPDAQAQE
+274 VA
-286 IKYTD
+286 TD
-291 CWVKLE
+291 CWVDIA

-309 KSYVL
+309 KSYVTE
-314 DRADLIASLGEER
+314 RADLISSLGDER
-327 SKVFNKLFKA
+327 C
-337 AEEGPYSDLIESM
+337 SDLNETIGNFGYS
-350 VGTLPEAD
+350 AR
-358 WLTLDRASKNVS
+358 WLTLDRASTNVS

-616 YLSVYADESATL
+616 YLSVYADESTTL